1 MREGLIKKKRKKA
14 FFLEQGVKTR
24 EMIHSFC
31 PIQLYRV
38 KGSFVKTVIL
48 SNITLTTKL
57 TVTNHGAHHSTMDT
71 PVYST

>member
-1 MREGLIKKKRKKA
+1 MREGLIKKKEEKIL

-38 KGSFVKTVIL
+38 MGSFVKL
-48 SNITLTTKL
+48 SSSSAIS
-57 TVTNHGAHHSTMDT
+57 H
-71 PVYST
+71 